1 MARATKSTTK
11 TPRAS
16 KSDTIKVKQ
25 PVIASFRAVA
35 TEEQLALAM
44 FKARVAMRE
53 QLPELHA
60 KYGSPTIPEGDD
72 PSQYEESTLMR
83 DEYLDRR
90 FKLATSE
97 LSARGL
103 AVKSKLSFMAG
114 HNSLDK
120 KEQAQMSKTK
130 KAEKA
135 EQKPAGREPK
145 HEYVTTPH
153 GEFRKGS
160 VLHAIYRSWDLK
172 GGATKEEILNRL
184 CEEFGEE
191 RRDAMRYTVN
201 TQTGEMPGKRGFE
214 LGRDENGRYGLH
226 IKGRFSGRVMSA
238 EQRKAKE
245 EKLKAKEARLAEK
258 AAKKA
263 EKEKAAADKAKAKA
277 AEKAKEEKAN
287 AAKAAKLAANKEKA
301 AKKGIT
307 LNVPGEV
314 VSA

>member
-1 MARATKSTTK
+1 MARATKSTPK

-16 KSDTIKVKQ
+16 KSAKQ
-25 PVIASFRAVA
+25 TTPVVTVHRIA
-35 TEEQLALAM
+35 TETDLAAAM
-44 FKARVAMRE
+44 ANAREGMKLL
-53 QLPELHA
+53 LPELHA
-60 KYGSPTIPEGDD
+60 KFGNPTIPEGDD

-90 FKLATSE
+90 YKLATSE

-103 AVKSKLSFMAG
+103 EVKSKLSFMAG

-191 RRDAMRYTVN
+191 RRDAMRYTIN

-214 LGRDENGRYGLH
+214 LGRDQNGRYGIH
-226 IKGRFSGRVMSA
+226 IEGRFSGRVLTA

-258 AAKKA
+258 AAKKE

-277 AEKAKEEKAN
+277 AAKAKEEKDN

-314 VSA
+314 VKA